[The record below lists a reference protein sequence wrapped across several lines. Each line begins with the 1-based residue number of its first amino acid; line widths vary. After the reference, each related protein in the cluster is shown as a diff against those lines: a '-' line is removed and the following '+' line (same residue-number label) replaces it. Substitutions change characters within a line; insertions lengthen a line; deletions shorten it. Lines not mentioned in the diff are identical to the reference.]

1 MVENNENG
9 TANSPYTG
17 KTVKIR
23 TNIGWVQVV
32 TSADGWVT
40 KEAFEAAITT
50 LQNEKLAKTDKINK
64 EMAEQIY
71 ANSADIS
78 NRFE

>member
-1 MVENNENG
+1 MAENG

-40 KEAFEAAITT
+40 KEALETAIEA
-50 LQNEKLAKTDKINK
+50 LQTQMLAKSDKINK
-64 EMAEQIY
+64 AMAEQIY

-78 NRFE
+78 SRFE